1 MGGLSFE
8 KTYTLYVDFD
18 NPGGLQSG
26 APVRVAGVK
35 VGKVDELAFMGGKV
49 DPKTNRR
56 TLVRAKINV
65 EARVK
70 ESIHDDAD
78 FYVTTQGVLGE
89 QFLAIDPGSP
99 QKGVLPEG
107 SIVKGID
114 PPRLDLFLAKAYEL
128 LDTTMNGIRN
138 NRELIS
144 DIATNTAGLLKGLN
158 TTLTDNRERINRTM
172 ANLESL
178 TAEANTLTVH
188 ARTQYVDNPKIA
200 RTIDNIDRLSTDI
213 QKDSG
218 PLLKDAR
225 ESLANLNRASK
236 VDRRRRGAGEAQE
249 DDRGRR
255 PARRPRQRHRRRRA
269 GHRPAHQEGQR
280 HRRRPRHGR
289 GDLRRRPGDGARPQ
303 AQPVEVSLARVSS
316 RRRAAERRSA
326 VGAESTGGHARVGH
340 ARVGHAR
347 VLIVRAV
354 ASGLASRGPS
364 PPASAAPPSGGGRPV
379 DLRQVV
385 RAHRAPPRCGTQ
397 TSPAAQSVA
406 AKHSSPGPGQR
417 RAARRRRRR
426 REPSGERADH
436 HAASARRP
444 RRGRARE
451 SRSAGAATGARC
463 FTREILRDRQE
474 HVAFVDGLALG
485 AADLLDLSGCRRLDG
500 HLHLHRLEDHAASGP
515 R

>member
-8 KTYTLYVDFD
+8 KTYTVYVDFD

-35 VGKVDELAFMGGKV
+35 VGKVAELAFMGGKV

-56 TLVRAKINV
+56 TLVRAKLNI

-70 ESIHDDAD
+70 DSIHDDAD

-107 SIVKGID
+107 TIVKGID

-158 TTLTDNRERINRTM
+158 TTLTENRERINRTM

-188 ARTQYVDNPKIA
+188 ARTQYVDNPKIT
-200 RTIDNIDRLSTDI
+200 RTIDNIDRLSSDI

-236 VDRRRRGAGEAQE
+236 VLGGEEEQAKLKKTIEEVAQLA
-249 DDRGRR
+249 
-255 PARRPRQRHRRRRA
+255 ARA
-269 GHRPAHQEGQR
+269 NATAA
-280 HRRRPRHGR
+280 
-289 GDLRRRPGDGARPQ
+289 DAQ
-303 AQPVEVSLARVSS
+303 AIVQHIKKGNGT
-316 RRRAAERRSA
+316 
-326 VGAESTGGHARVGH
+326 VGALVMDEAIYDDVQEM
-340 ARVGHAR
+340 
-347 VLIVRAV
+347 VR
-354 ASGLASRGPS
+354 
-364 PPASAAPPSGGGRPV
+364 
-379 DLRQVV
+379 DL
-385 RAHRAPPRCGTQ
+385 
-397 TSPAAQSVA
+397 
-406 AKHSSPGPGQR
+406 KHNPWKFLW
-417 RAARRRRRR
+417 
-426 REPSGERADH
+426 RE
-436 HAASARRP
+436 
-444 RRGRARE
+444 
-451 SRSAGAATGARC
+451 
-463 FTREILRDRQE
+463 
-474 HVAFVDGLALG
+474 
-485 AADLLDLSGCRRLDG
+485 
-500 HLHLHRLEDHAASGP
+500 
-515 R
+515 

>member
-1 MGGLSFE
+1 MAQEKSIEVKVGVLILVSLGILAAFVLIMGGLSFE
-8 KTYTLYVDFD
+8 KTYTVYVDFD

-35 VGKVDELAFMGGKV
+35 VGKVAELAFMGGKV

-56 TLVRAKINV
+56 TLVRAKLNI

-78 FYVTTQGVLGE
+78 FYVTTVGVLGE

-188 ARTQYVDNPKIA
+188 ARTQYVDNPKIS
-200 RTIDNIDRLSTDI
+200 RTIDNIDRLSSDI

-218 PLLKDAR
+218 PLLRDAR

-236 VDRRRRGAGEAQE
+236 VIGGEEEQAKLKKTIEEVAQLA
-249 DDRGRR
+249 
-255 PARRPRQRHRRRRA
+255 ARA
-269 GHRPAHQEGQR
+269 NATAA
-280 HRRRPRHGR
+280 
-289 GDLRRRPGDGARPQ
+289 DAQ
-303 AQPVEVSLARVSS
+303 AIVQHIKKGNGT
-316 RRRAAERRSA
+316 
-326 VGAESTGGHARVGH
+326 VGALVMDEAIYDDVQEM
-340 ARVGHAR
+340 
-347 VLIVRAV
+347 VR
-354 ASGLASRGPS
+354 
-364 PPASAAPPSGGGRPV
+364 
-379 DLRQVV
+379 DL
-385 RAHRAPPRCGTQ
+385 
-397 TSPAAQSVA
+397 
-406 AKHSSPGPGQR
+406 KHNPWKFLW
-417 RAARRRRRR
+417 
-426 REPSGERADH
+426 RE
-436 HAASARRP
+436 
-444 RRGRARE
+444 
-451 SRSAGAATGARC
+451 
-463 FTREILRDRQE
+463 
-474 HVAFVDGLALG
+474 
-485 AADLLDLSGCRRLDG
+485 
-500 HLHLHRLEDHAASGP
+500 
-515 R
+515 

>member
-1 MGGLSFE
+1 MAQEKSIEVKVGVLILVSLGILAAFVLIMGGLSFE
-8 KTYTLYVDFD
+8 KTYTVYVDFD

-35 VGKVDELAFMGGKV
+35 VGKVAELAFMGGKV

-56 TLVRAKINV
+56 TLVRAKLNI

-158 TTLTDNRERINRTM
+158 TTLTENRERINRTM

-188 ARTQYVDNPKIA
+188 ARTQYVDNPKIS
-200 RTIDNIDRLSTDI
+200 RTIDNIDRLSSDI
-213 QKDSG
+213 QKDSA

-236 VDRRRRGAGEAQE
+236 VIGGEEEQAKLKKTIEEVAQLA
-249 DDRGRR
+249 
-255 PARRPRQRHRRRRA
+255 ARA
-269 GHRPAHQEGQR
+269 NATAA
-280 HRRRPRHGR
+280 
-289 GDLRRRPGDGARPQ
+289 DAQ
-303 AQPVEVSLARVSS
+303 AIVQHIKKGNGT
-316 RRRAAERRSA
+316 
-326 VGAESTGGHARVGH
+326 VGALVMDEAIYDDVQEM
-340 ARVGHAR
+340 
-347 VLIVRAV
+347 VR
-354 ASGLASRGPS
+354 
-364 PPASAAPPSGGGRPV
+364 
-379 DLRQVV
+379 DL
-385 RAHRAPPRCGTQ
+385 
-397 TSPAAQSVA
+397 
-406 AKHSSPGPGQR
+406 KHNPWKFLW
-417 RAARRRRRR
+417 
-426 REPSGERADH
+426 RE
-436 HAASARRP
+436 
-444 RRGRARE
+444 
-451 SRSAGAATGARC
+451 
-463 FTREILRDRQE
+463 
-474 HVAFVDGLALG
+474 
-485 AADLLDLSGCRRLDG
+485 
-500 HLHLHRLEDHAASGP
+500 
-515 R
+515 